1 MSSSYEFRLLSIELI
16 PTYTFGSGDMPIGEA
31 PQGGDIDRGRTAS
44 IIMLTQVAFAFLI
57 VMARLYAR
65 IMIKGLGKDD
75 WVMFVTLGLFISYGT
90 LMTYEWKL
98 EGFRHL
104 YYLLPAQVMKVAKI
118 NYMIQVNIVFAFIT
132 GKAAVGFLVLRIMS
146 GDSTTWRRWL
156 VYGAMGLTALINGL
170 DCIFTY
176 VQCSPSRALW
186 NPSIPHT
193 CWDPNIQT
201 RFAMFTAAE
210 NCLADIV
217 LALVPAS
224 VIMNLNME
232 MKKTCQISTNRTSA
246 AICCIVK
253 TTFLG
258 SLNAHSDLT
267 WKTYD
272 LLVWSGSELFVI
284 IVCGSIPPL
293 KPYWDRYVSGKN
305 PTSYG
310 SGPANSYN
318 SQLSSF
324 RARRKSRMS
333 YMKQGFGETNSS
345 SDQVYPQILHR
356 DKCIQCTTDIEI
368 HSMRIPSGDSMA

>member
-1 MSSSYEFRLLSIELI
+1 MPGIEL
-16 PTYTFGSGDMPIGEA
+16 PG
-31 PQGGDIDRGRTAS
+31 GGDVDRGRTAS
-44 IIMLTQVAFAFLI
+44 IIVLTQVAFAFMI
-57 VMARLYAR
+57 VMARFYAR

-75 WVMFVTLGLFISYGT
+75 WAMLVTLCLFISYGA

-98 EGFRHL
+98 GGFRHL
-104 YYLLPAQVMKVAKI
+104 YYLLPAQVMQVAKM
-118 NYMIQVNIVFAFIT
+118 NYIIQVNIVFAFIT

-146 GDSTTWRRWL
+146 GDSTAWRRWL
-156 VYGAMGLTALINGL
+156 VYGAMGLTALINSL

-176 VQCSPSRALW
+176 VQCSPPRALW
-186 NPSIPHT
+186 DPSIAHT
-193 CWDPNIQT
+193 CWDPNVQS

-232 MKKTCQISTNRTSA
+232 MKKRINLTILLGLGLIA

-293 KPYWDRYVSGKN
+293 KPYWDRWVSGKT
-305 PTSYG
+305 PTAYG
-310 SGPANSYN
+310 SGHGNCHN

-324 RARRKSRMS
+324 RARRKNRMS
-333 YMKQGFGETNSS
+333 YMKHSSGDTGSS
-345 SDQVYPQILHR
+345 SDHVYPQNIHG
-356 DKCIQCTTDIEI
+356 DKYIQRTTDIEI
-368 HSMRIPSGDSMA
+368 HSVRVPSGDSMASIC